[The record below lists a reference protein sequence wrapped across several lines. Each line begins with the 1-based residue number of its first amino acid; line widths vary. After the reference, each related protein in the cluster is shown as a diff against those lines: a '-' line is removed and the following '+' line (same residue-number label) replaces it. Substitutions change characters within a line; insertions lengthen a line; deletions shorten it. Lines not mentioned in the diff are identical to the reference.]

1 MSMDLDPTAFL
12 ALARLPIDSQWLRTN
27 LLSAL
32 ARQLF
37 DSKKTMSGT
46 YIAERWPAVV
56 ALREIGARPYFIT
69 GDSHAGW
76 FVHNAAREDAWLL
89 PVHIPCSAGSARGLA
104 NPKSVSG
111 YGTMLKDIASAIQTL
126 PGIEQV
132 PFLLQFG
139 QVDLEFVYNYNRVR
153 ENRPRLDLGDYRS
166 FCDDTVA
173 RYAGFL
179 ANLRGRPRMSLISVF
194 PPVLS
199 DDALRGGYVT
209 DDIVWRESDLSS
221 HDLSMRLRTFEMAN
235 IAERTAIH
243 AHFNARLRN
252 AANSLGIGF
261 VDAMT
266 PFLGANGIVHPD
278 YIIPETNGAEH
289 HMDSRRTR
297 PIAQSIVWER
307 VDAAAR
313 VTPPSM
319 AAMLAA
325 WRQR

>member
-1 MSMDLDPTAFL
+1 
-12 ALARLPIDSQWLRTN
+12 
-27 LLSAL
+27 
-32 ARQLF
+32 LF
-37 DSKKTMSGT
+37 DSKKTKSGA
-46 YIAERWPAVV
+46 YIAERWSTVQT
-56 ALREIGARPYFIT
+56 LREIGARPYFIT
-69 GDSHAGW
+69 GDSHAAS
-76 FVHNAAREDAWLL
+76 FVHTVAREDAWLL
-89 PVHIPCSAGSARGLA
+89 PIHISCAAGSARGLA

-111 YGTMLKDIASAIQTL
+111 YGTMLRDIAATIQTL

-153 ENRPRLDLGDYRS
+153 ENRPWLDLVDYCR
-166 FCDDTVA
+166 FCNDTVE

-179 ANLRGRPRMSLISVF
+179 TNLLGRPPMSLLSVF

-221 HDLSMRLRTFEMAN
+221 HDLSMRLRTFEMAD

-252 AANSLGIGF
+252 AADSLGVGF

-266 PFLGANGIVHPD
+266 PFLGPDGIVHPD
-278 YIIPETNGAEH
+278 YIIPETKGAEH
-289 HMDSRRTR
+289 HMNWRRTR

-307 VDAAAR
+307 MDAAAR
-313 VTPPSM
+313 AEPPTVATMM
-319 AAMLAA
+319 AA
-325 WRQR
+325 WQVR